1 MGRIN
6 KLKSIQ
12 GKLIISFVIL
22 IFITNLVT
30 GIVNYKTDNV
40 REFQKTR
47 QEVLRLASTAA
58 LLIDGD
64 SHEKL
69 TQEQDQLSDTYREIR
84 AKMQSFKKETGVRY
98 IYTLAL
104 NGEDKTKFII
114 DSDEEEGADL
124 GYEYDYLPAMEN
136 AFNGTSSVDTKM
148 NTDEWGTFLSG
159 YAPIKNSEGKVVAI
173 VGLDLDV
180 SYILA
185 QRNQLIRRIA
195 INMIF
200 SMILTLILVILL
212 SRKIV
217 KPIHYLVERFE
228 ELSLSGGD
236 LTQRIEINTGDELE
250 ILGNAVTRFIG
261 NIREIV
267 EKIIYAADGVASSAD
282 GLNDSISDT
291 QKIVEEVTS
300 AIQGIAEGASEQA
313 GNVNDISC
321 LIQNIAADINGNEK
335 YMYSINNSV
344 EKTKKLINN
353 GVGAVNNQTIKT
365 EENMNAF
372 KKVTEVVQ
380 KLAEE
385 VKEVE
390 TILSTITNISEQ
402 TNLLALNAAIEAARA
417 GEHGKGFSIVADE
430 VRKLAEGSTV
440 AVSEIGQIIQRINV
454 DTKDVIQEINNADL
468 IAKEQ
473 KVAVD
478 STGVTFNDM
487 TKEIEGMIDSIQI
500 ISTSFKEIS
509 NNTNNIANKIQD
521 ISSVSEENVAIV
533 EEVSASSEEQNASIE
548 EIGATAENL
557 HQLSQKLK
565 EVIFKFKI

>member
-1 MGRIN
+1 MVRIN
-6 KLKSIQ
+6 KLKGIQ
-12 GKLIISFVIL
+12 GKLIISFVVL
-22 IFITNLVT
+22 IFIINLVT
-30 GIVNYKTDNV
+30 GFVQYKSSNE
-40 REFQKTR
+40 REFQDTR
-47 QEVLRLASTAA
+47 QEVLKLAAAAA

-69 TQEQDQLSDTYREIR
+69 TKEQDQLSIAFKDIKT
-84 AKMQSFKKETGVRY
+84 KMQSFQKETGVEY
-98 IYTLAL
+98 IYTLVQS
-104 NGEDKTKFII
+104 GDDKTNFII
-114 DSDEEEGADL
+114 DAAETDPTDL
-124 GYEYDYLPAMEN
+124 GYEYDYLPAMKSAFKGVASADEN
-136 AFNGTSSVDTKM
+136 MF
-148 NTDEWGTFLSG
+148 TDEWGTFLSG

-173 VGLDLDV
+173 VGVDLDV
-180 SYILA
+180 SYIIA
-185 QRNQLIRRIA
+185 QRNQLIRSIA

-200 SMILTLILVILL
+200 SMILTLILSILL
-212 SRKIV
+212 SRKII

-236 LTQRIEINTGDELE
+236 LTKRIEINTGDELE
-250 ILGNAVTRFIG
+250 ILGNSVTSFIG
-261 NIREIV
+261 NIRDIV
-267 EKIIYAADGVASSAD
+267 EKTIYTADGVASSAD
-282 GLNDSISDT
+282 GLNSSISET

-335 YMYSINNSV
+335 YMYNINNSV
-344 EKTKKLINN
+344 EKTKKLISN
-353 GVGAVNNQTIKT
+353 GVDAVNNQTIKT

-372 KKVTEVVQ
+372 EKVTEVVQ

-385 VKEVE
+385 VKEVQ

-440 AVSEIGQIIQRINV
+440 AVSEIGQIIQRINI

-478 STGVTFNDM
+478 STGVTFNYM
-487 TKEIEGMIDSIQI
+487 TKEIEDMIDSIQI

-509 NNTNNIANKIQD
+509 KNTNNIADKIQD

-548 EIGATAENL
+548 EIVATAENL

>member
-69 TQEQDQLSDTYREIR
+69 TKEQDQLSDTYREIR

-114 DSDEEEGADL
+114 DTDEEEGADL

-159 YAPIKNSEGKVVAI
+159 YAPVKNSEGKVVAI

-454 DTKDVIQEINNADL
+454 DTKDVIEEINNADL

-487 TKEIEGMIDSIQI
+487 TKEIEGMIDNIQI

>member
-1 MGRIN
+1 MMSVN
-6 KLKSIQ
+6 KLKGIQ
-12 GKLIISFVIL
+12 GKLIINFVAL
-22 IFITNLVT
+22 IFIINLVT
-30 GIVNYKTDNV
+30 GFVQYKSSNE
-40 REFQKTR
+40 REFQDTR
-47 QEVLRLASTAA
+47 QDVLKLAAAAA

-69 TQEQDQLSDTYREIR
+69 TREQDQLSSTFKDIKT
-84 AKMQSFKKETGVRY
+84 KMQGFQKETGVEY
-98 IYTLAL
+98 IYTLVQG
-104 NGEDKTKFII
+104 GEDKTKFII
-114 DSDEEEGADL
+114 DAAEEDPTEL
-124 GYEYDYLPAMEN
+124 GYEYDYLPAMEG
-136 AFNGTSSVDTKM
+136 AFNGVASADENM
-148 NTDEWGTFLSG
+148 FTDEWGTFLSG

-185 QRNQLIRRIA
+185 QRNQLIRSIA
-195 INMIF
+195 INMIL
-200 SMILTLILVILL
+200 SMILTLILASLL

-236 LTQRIEINTGDELE
+236 LTKRIEINTGDELE
-250 ILGNAVTRFIG
+250 ILGNAVTSFIG
-261 NIREIV
+261 NIRDIV
-267 EKIIYAADGVASSAD
+267 EKIIYTADGVASSAD
-282 GLNDSISDT
+282 NLNDSISET
-291 QKIVEEVTS
+291 QKVVEEVTS

-385 VKEVE
+385 VKEVQ

-440 AVSEIGQIIQRINV
+440 AVSEIGQIIQRINI
-454 DTKDVIQEINNADL
+454 DTKDVIEEINNADL

-509 NNTNNIANKIQD
+509 DNTNNIANKIQD

>member
-1 MGRIN
+1 MVRIN

-22 IFITNLVT
+22 IFIINLVT
-30 GIVNYKTDNV
+30 GIINYKTDNV
-40 REFQKTR
+40 RGFQETR
-47 QEVLRLASTAA
+47 EEVLKLAATAA

-69 TQEQDQLSDTYREIR
+69 TKEQDQLSDTYREIR
-84 AKMQSFKKETGVRY
+84 TKMQSFQKEAGVRY

-114 DSDEEEGADL
+114 DADEEEGADL
-124 GYEYDYLPAMEN
+124 GYEYDYLPAMKN

-148 NTDEWGTFLSG
+148 YTDEWGTFLSG

-173 VGLDLDV
+173 VGIDLDV

-195 INMIF
+195 INMIL
-200 SMILTLILVILL
+200 SMVLTLVLSVLV
-212 SRKIV
+212 SRKII

-236 LTQRIEINTGDELE
+236 LTKRIEINTGDELE
-250 ILGNAVTRFIG
+250 ILGNSVTSFIG
-261 NIREIV
+261 NIRDIV
-267 EKIIYAADGVASSAD
+267 EKTIYTAEGVASSAD
-282 GLNDSISDT
+282 GLNASISET

-335 YMYSINNSV
+335 YMYNINNSV

-353 GVGAVNNQTIKT
+353 GVDAVNNQTIKT

-372 KKVTEVVQ
+372 EKVTEVVQ

-385 VKEVE
+385 VKEVQ

-440 AVSEIGQIIQRINV
+440 AVSEIGQIIQRINI

-548 EIGATAENL
+548 EIVATAENL